1 MTSPLLQTHNLS
13 KHFGGVTAVSEV
25 SLTVAEDQL
34 HVIIGP
40 NGAGKTT
47 FFHLLTGIYTVSSGT
62 IEFLGED
69 ITHLSPDER
78 VKLGIARSY
87 QRTNIFPNLT
97 VEENFRLAA
106 TRSYQQ
112 EWSFF
117 PRQLAHEVTDLVDQ
131 TLDMLRLDTV
141 ARQLASTLPYGVQR
155 LVDIGIALC
164 CRPRLLLLDEP
175 TSGLSTAE
183 LLETV
188 EVLNDLKR
196 ELTIL
201 LIEHN
206 MELVVNL
213 ADYISV
219 LNFGELLAQGTP
231 QEISANQ
238 AVQDAY
244 FGKRRS
250 AVAL

>member
-117 PRQLAHEVTDLVDQ
+117 PRQLAHEVTDLVEQ

-183 LLETV
+183 LMETV

-219 LNFGELLAQGTP
+219 LNFGELLAHGTP